1 MKAFVTSHVSYCPL
15 TWMFHRRNMELYTNK
30 IHERALK
37 LIYDAPNLSV
47 EELLLKDESVS
58 IHQRN
63 LQS

>member
-1 MKAFVTSHVSYCPL
+1 
-15 TWMFHRRNMELYTNK
+15 MELYTNK